1 MERYTEVL
9 LVACPII
16 AVLAAYVRA
25 AYMYRDIRVNP
36 EPFLQSVLEV
46 EADEARDS
54 ADRNKTIAVMK
65 RRMALGSSAASL
77 VLFTI
82 WGSWLVARYLER
94 GSDSSYSVSGLLM
107 WMTLVS
113 LAYVAA
119 SLPVH
124 LARITFGR
132 YRARA

>member
-16 AVLAAYVRA
+16 AVLAAYVRT

-36 EPFLQSVLEV
+36 EPFLQAVREV
-46 EADEARDS
+46 EADEARDP

-65 RRMALGSSAASL
+65 RRMALGSSGASL
-77 VLFTI
+77 VLLLV
-82 WGSWLVARYLER
+82 WGAWLVAHYLER

-124 LARITFGR
+124 LAWIAFGWH
-132 YRARA
+132 RARA